1 MTEQKEMHRMQREI
15 TDLKKM
21 VKNLKEENY
30 DYIEEIERKEMF
42 IHELK
47 KKSPPECTY
56 GCSKY
61 NKSVDEIVN
70 AGHKH
75 REKLLAIKDIA
86 EDQKEKIRLLRNQ
99 KSQLEN
105 RIDKLT
111 DELEMEQK
119 YVQTIQKD
127 SANKIK
133 KLKDELKAAEELKK
147 SEEREKAVN
156 NNESVLKNNITELN
170 NFVEKQQLELG
181 IKEEQIK
188 ELSGKVEFLKPK
200 FESSLKENQSLTAS
214 LDNEK
219 KKSTQTSNI
228 VETLEE
234 KLAGLETVVS
244 EMDAIALKNQDLEDE
259 VIQKQNELELLK
271 NASEEGLD
279 KVLHKSASS
288 LADELETA
296 MNKKKDVDIL
306 ELEKKIFE
314 EKLKLSSG
322 LFKLGEKEHHERQYC
337 RCKNYCNISHKKHN
351 WKKSLVVELQVE
363 FGFLLIDY
371 ECNECGDKFDSK
383 ESLKKH
389 AKINHTIIG

>member
-1 MTEQKEMHRMQREI
+1 MGR
-15 TDLKKM
+15 
-21 VKNLKEENY
+21 
-30 DYIEEIERKEMF
+30 
-42 IHELK
+42 
-47 KKSPPECTY
+47 S
-56 GCSKY
+56 
-61 NKSVDEIVN
+61 
-70 AGHKH
+70 
-75 REKLLAIKDIA
+75 
-86 EDQKEKIRLLRNQ
+86 
-99 KSQLEN
+99 
-105 RIDKLT
+105 
-111 DELEMEQK
+111 
-119 YVQTIQKD
+119 
-127 SANKIK
+127 
-133 KLKDELKAAEELKK
+133 
-147 SEEREKAVN
+147 
-156 NNESVLKNNITELN
+156 
-170 NFVEKQQLELG
+170 
-181 IKEEQIK
+181 
-188 ELSGKVEFLKPK
+188 